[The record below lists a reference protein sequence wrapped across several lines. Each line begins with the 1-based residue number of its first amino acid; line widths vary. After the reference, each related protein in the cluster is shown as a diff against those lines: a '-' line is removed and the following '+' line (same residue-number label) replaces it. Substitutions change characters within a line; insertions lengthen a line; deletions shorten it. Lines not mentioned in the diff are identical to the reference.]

1 MLVLSWTVVIVLSV
15 FKTRLLGS
23 CTHFRH
29 RLMLGRENS
38 TQSLLLERALSIAAY
53 SNIKQ
58 TTNNKDNYN
67 LFFWLS
73 MSFIIC
79 FFFNL

>member
-1 MLVLSWTVVIVLSV
+1 MLVLNWTVVIVLGV

-29 RLMLGRENS
+29 QLMLGREDS
-38 TQSLLLERALSIAAY
+38 TQSLLLGGALSIAAD

-58 TTNNKDNYN
+58 AINNKDNYN

-79 FFFNL
+79 FF